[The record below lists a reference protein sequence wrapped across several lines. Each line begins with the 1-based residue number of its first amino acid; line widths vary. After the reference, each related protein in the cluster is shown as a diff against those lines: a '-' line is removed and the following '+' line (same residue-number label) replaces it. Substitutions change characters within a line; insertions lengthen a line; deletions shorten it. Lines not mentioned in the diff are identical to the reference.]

1 MPKACRSAETAPTRA
16 ENTKER
22 DGRLRLSRVRNLLD
36 RASTKYCVNKQG
48 SCGYCGTCLLIKDLR
63 KLPGFG

>member
-1 MPKACRSAETAPTRA
+1 MTKALKRAGVAPTRA

-22 DGRLRLSRVRNLLD
+22 DGRLRLSRVRKLLD
-36 RASTKYCVNKQG
+36 RAETAYCVNAQG
-48 SCGYCGTCLLIKDLR
+48 MCGYCGTCLLIKDLR

>member
-1 MPKACRSAETAPTRA
+1 MPKSCRRVVAAPTRA
-16 ENTKER
+16 ENTKAR
-22 DGRLRLSRVRNLLD
+22 DGRLRLSRVRKILD
-36 RASTKYCVNKQG
+36 GASTRYCVNKQG